1 MPAATYRSMLI
12 LPVHVP
18 RFVERAY
25 QRGADAIALDL
36 EDSVPPSEKET
47 ARALVQD
54 AIALAGRGGA
64 EVLVRVNN
72 EPDLLRPDLEAAV
85 CPGLHAIFMPKVETP
100 QDLLALESHIAELEA
115 ARGIEAG
122 SIRVSVHIESPR
134 GLLNIQESLAVSKR
148 VESVSLGVDDYCL
161 QLGVEPSQD
170 AMELLFPFCT
180 LITVC
185 KAAGVAPLGILGT
198 VAGFRDLDGFRRAA
212 ENGRQL
218 GCDGAFCIH
227 PDQVAILNQVFSPA
241 PSKIDHAQ
249 RVVVAFEEGLKAGRA
264 AISLDGRMVDT
275 PVYRQ
280 AKAVVNRAE
289 AIAAIERRKA
299 EAMGKSA
306 NGAPLP

>member
-1 MPAATYRSMLI
+1 MPAMVYRSMLI

-18 RFVERAY
+18 RFVEKAY
-25 QRGADAIALDL
+25 QRRADAITLDL
-36 EDSVPPSEKET
+36 EDSVPASEKT
-47 ARALVQD
+47 AARAFVKD
-54 AIALAGRGGA
+54 GVALAGRGGA
-64 EVLVRVNN
+64 KVLVRVNN
-72 EPDLLRPDLEAAV
+72 EPELLLPDLEAAV
-85 CPGLHAIFMPKVETP
+85 CPGLHAIFMPKVEAP
-100 QDLLALESHIAELEA
+100 VDLVNLDSHLKELEA
-115 ARGIEAG
+115 GRGIEAG
-122 SIRVSVHIESPR
+122 SIRVSVHIESPL
-134 GLLNIQESLAVSKR
+134 GLLHMRESIAASNR

-185 KAAGVAPLGILGT
+185 KAAGVSPLGILGT

-241 PSKIDHAQ
+241 PTHIDHAR

-275 PVYRQ
+275 PVYKQ
-280 AKAVVNRAE
+280 AKAVVERAE
-289 AIAAIERRKA
+289 AIAAIERRKE
-299 EAMGKSA
+299 EALKGSA
-306 NGAPLP
+306 G